1 LGNIVGPDDRQG
13 LNPEWR
19 GPVISVAY
27 AAGVPLDDPTPEVD
41 FVAHEI
47 DGGGFEE
54 LPQPPERPGLR
65 RWRVPLTIAGG
76 LVAAAVVTAAIVVQ
90 SSSSTPTAAPA
101 TPVSTPTSKS
111 TSTSTSKAPTPAR
124 THQPSI
130 ERPFVVRPAAPLDF
144 LAGLSSAEIA
154 AARTKCPRLAP
165 TCTTTG
171 EAPTDVLAAVHA
183 VFPQAR
189 RLLVLSDVAYQI
201 SSGASL
207 AYRRISARSGRTTIA
222 VEIRASTT
230 ADTARFGVSY
240 RGRRAYATAEIRMR
254 GLTIE
259 VQAST
264 PQPRTPSVRAV
275 QRLAADRRLLAT
287 G

>member
-1 LGNIVGPDDRQG
+1 MLPQRDSVGQDVRSGLKPERPGPD
-13 LNPEWR
+13 
-19 GPVISVAY
+19 ISVAY

-41 FVAHEI
+41 FVAHEV

-54 LPQPPERPGLR
+54 LPQPAERPGLR
-65 RWRVPLTIAGG
+65 RWRVPLAIAGG
-76 LVAAAVVTAAIVVQ
+76 LVVAVVVTLAIVVQ
-90 SSSSTPTAAPA
+90 GSSSTPTAAPS
-101 TPVSTPTSKS
+101 TPVSTPTSTTAS
-111 TSTSTSKAPTPAR
+111 QAPAPVR
-124 THQPSI
+124 THRPSI
-130 ERPFVVRPAAPLDF
+130 ERPIVVRRAAPLDF

-154 AARTKCPRLAP
+154 AARTNCPRLAP

-189 RLLVLSDVAYQI
+189 RLVVLSDVAYQI

-222 VEIRASTT
+222 VEIRAPST
-230 ADTARFGVSY
+230 ADTARFGVTY
-240 RGRRAYATAEIRMR
+240 HGRRVYATAETRKR

-259 VQAST
+259 VQTSA